1 MTNSLTLALTASLW
15 TVHLALLLSIAHL
28 GRGKPVEL
36 KVATVLFLFYSL
48 APLFS
53 FEFDFFEYRVRYVP
67 EPLAL
72 LVYIMSDVLFL
83 AASLYLYGA
92 RRVPAPAAGPRDD
105 LRAGGMAL
113 VVLAMGAQLINV
125 FFNWEYLLL
134 PKNEYIAE
142 IGQNVTPNLLLFTIP
157 ADSILV
163 GALLVNPFRS
173 RPLRWAVI
181 VLGLA
186 TLLLSVFQGYRHLI
200 LLLLL
205 VAYLMRYSKGGG
217 IMLIAVTL
225 ALTFAGEL
233 SNMLKMW
240 FYQALLDPEFDHGG
254 YLQWYFS
261 TVEWLPVSTEQAAAA
276 ANFHLGLSVM
286 QLGSD
291 FVQFLR
297 LIPFT
302 SSLVENLPTSV
313 DQIGKLVGVDYG
325 QGTAYNFQ
333 LFMLNTF
340 LLGGAFLFLV
350 LLLLRATRNTVLLI
364 YGLEIFSSLLRNSP
378 SFWLAQ
384 IKLMVVL
391 LLILHA
397 ASAGA
402 KLISHLR
409 RSSSRQV
416 DRTAPAG
423 A

>member
-1 MTNSLTLALTASLW
+1 MTDSITLALTASLW
-15 TVHLALLLSIAHL
+15 AVHLALLILIAHL
-28 GRGKPVEL
+28 GRGKPVEF

-48 APLFS
+48 AALFA
-53 FEFDFFEYRVRYVP
+53 FEFDFFEYRVRYAP

-72 LVYIMSDVLFL
+72 LVYIMSDALFL

-92 RRVPAPAAGPRDD
+92 NRPQDTAGAPPDDMRVGN
-105 LRAGGMAL
+105 MAL
-113 VVLAMGAQLINV
+113 VVLAATAQLINV
-125 FFNWEYLLL
+125 LFNWEYLLL

-142 IGQNVTPNLLLFTIP
+142 IGQNVTPNLLVFTIP
-157 ADSILV
+157 ADAILV
-163 GALLVNPFRS
+163 GSLLVNPFRS
-173 RPLRWAVI
+173 RPLRCAVYL
-181 VLGLA
+181 LGIA
-186 TLLLSVFQGYRHLI
+186 TLLLSIFQGYRHLI

-205 VAYLMRYSKGGG
+205 VAYLRRFRNSGG
-217 IMLIAVTL
+217 IALIAVTL

-233 SNMLKMW
+233 SNLLKMW
-240 FYQALLDPEFDHGG
+240 LYQALLDPEFDHGG
-254 YLQWYFS
+254 YLQWYFAN
-261 TVEWLPVSTEQAAAA
+261 VEWLPVSTEQAAAA
-276 ANFHLGLSVM
+276 ANFHLGLGVM
-286 QLGSD
+286 QVGSD
-291 FVQFLR
+291 FVQLLR

-302 SSLVENLPTSV
+302 TPLVEHFPATV

-350 LLLLRATRNTVLLI
+350 LLLLRAVRNTVLLI

-384 IKLMVVL
+384 IKLMVAL
-391 LLILHA
+391 LLILHSVA
-397 ASAGA
+397 AAA
-402 KLISHLR
+402 RVVSHLR

-416 DRTAPAG
+416 GRAVPAG